1 MRTTHFYQI
10 KAGYCLHIPGVQ
22 DPNSKV
28 WGKPGWFVD
37 LSDPSMMAFAEGQ
50 MQKLVKVE
58 SFPSGSQVA
67 VQPRILAN
75 RIKEAE
81 RAASGEKPQTKVE
94 QDVEASGVDLD
105 ALPPIT
111 RKKRPA
117 KKAPT
122 KSAPAAGES
131 NNG

>member
-37 LSDPSMMAFAEGQ
+37 LSDPAMLAFAEGQ
-50 MQKLVKVE
+50 MQKLVKVDG
-58 SFPSGSQVA
+58 FPSGSQVA

-75 RIKEAE
+75 RIKEAD
-81 RAASGEKPQTKVE
+81 RAANGEKPQTKVE

-117 KKAPT
+117 KKAKT

>member
-37 LSDPSMMAFAEGQ
+37 LSDPAMMAFAEGQ

-81 RAASGEKPQTKVE
+81 RAANGEKPQTKVE

-111 RKKRPA
+111 RKKRQA